1 MKFVMRHKRWW
12 LGPLVL
18 VALVFGVLLFMM
30 DDVPFHH
37 LIYAPY

>member
-1 MKFVMRHKRWW
+1 MVHKRWW
-12 LGPLVL
+12 LGPVILTGV
-18 VALVFGVLLFMM
+18 VFGLLWFFT